1 MLDSSVQYAVMS
13 RAVVRS
19 TVLGLAALLGA
30 ACSTYVPF
38 DSSADLKTKFAGAL
52 GEQAHTVEV
61 PFALSP
67 ELEQWLATHMKP
79 APDEQARV
87 DQVLAFIFDELNL
100 HYSLTPTY
108 DAMGTYTAHQG
119 NCLSFVNLFVG
130 VARHQRLAP
139 FYVEVTDYQRWS
151 YRDGLVVSQ
160 GHIVAG
166 LNIKGGLKTYDF
178 LPYKAKGY
186 RGFKPIDD
194 LTAAAHFYNNLG
206 AEALMAGDATT
217 ARTMV
222 ETATKLQPR
231 FVKAINNLGVLLARD
246 GKLGEAEAA
255 YRRGMEVEPSN
266 VALLN
271 NLAQIY
277 QRQGR
282 KAEADEL
289 MGKIQNENNSNP
301 FFFVF
306 RGEQALAQGDTDA
319 ALKMMVEALRR
330 DSEAPEVQLGFVK
343 VYVAIGD
350 LEKARHHLARAL
362 QLDATNQ
369 EALRYARMLQAG
381 APRP

>member
-1 MLDSSVQYAVMS
+1 MPPSSA
-13 RAVVRS
+13 RRLACCA
-19 TVLGLAALLGA
+19 LAAVLAG
-30 ACSTYVPF
+30 CTSYVPF
-38 DSSADLKTKFAGAL
+38 DSAGDLQAKYAAAL
-52 GEQAHTVEV
+52 GMDAGKVEV
-61 PFALSP
+61 PFALTP

-79 APDEQARV
+79 APDEQERV
-87 DQVLAFIFDELNL
+87 ERVLAYIFDDLNL

-108 DAMGTYTAHQG
+108 DAMGAYTAHQG

-130 VARHQRLAP
+130 IARHQRLAP

-151 YRDGLVVSQ
+151 YRDGMVVSQ

-194 LTAAAHFYNNLG
+194 LTAAAHYYNNLG
-206 AEALMAGDATT
+206 AEALMAGDAPR
-217 ARTMV
+217 ARAMI
-222 ETATKLQPR
+222 EIAARLQPR
-231 FVKAINNLGVLLARD
+231 FVKAINNLGVLDARE
-246 GKLGEAEAA
+246 GKLADAEAA
-255 YRRGMEVEPSN
+255 YRRGLEVEPAN

-277 QRQGR
+277 RRSGR
-282 KAEADEL
+282 TAEADAL
-289 MGKIQNENNSNP
+289 MAKIQNENNSNP

-306 RGEQALAQGDTDA
+306 RGEQALAQGDTDT

-381 APRP
+381 APRR

>member
-1 MLDSSVQYAVMS
+1 MRRSAARPLALC
-13 RAVVRS
+13 VVAF
-19 TVLGLAALLGA
+19 LAA

-38 DSSADLKTKFAGAL
+38 DSSADLKTKFTAAL
-52 GEQAHTVEV
+52 GDQASGIDV

-67 ELEQWLATHMKP
+67 EFEQWLTEHLKP

-87 DQVLAFIFDELNL
+87 DQVLAFIFDDLNL
-100 HYSLTPTY
+100 RYSLTPTY
-108 DAMGTYTAHQG
+108 DAMGTYGSHQG

-178 LPYKAKGY
+178 LPYRAKGY

-194 LTAAAHFYNNLG
+194 LTAAAHYYNNLG
-206 AEALMAGDATT
+206 AEALMAGDATKARAMVDT
-217 ARTMV
+217 A
-222 ETATKLQPR
+222 AKLQPK
-231 FVKAINNLGVLLARD
+231 FVKAINNLGVLLSRE
-246 GKLGEAEAA
+246 GKLAEAEAA

-306 RGEQALAQGDTDA
+306 RGEQALAAGDTDT

-369 EALRYARMLQAG
+369 EALRYAHMLQAG
-381 APRP
+381 VPRP